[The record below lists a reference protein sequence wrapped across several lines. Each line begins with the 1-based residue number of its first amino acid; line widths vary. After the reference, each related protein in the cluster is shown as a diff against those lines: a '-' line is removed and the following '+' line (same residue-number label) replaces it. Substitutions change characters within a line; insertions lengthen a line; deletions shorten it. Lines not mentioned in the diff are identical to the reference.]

1 MGLAEALADN
11 DKLSGRGTPLVR
23 GLVCRMMTIA
33 SGIGCT
39 LPFLIS
45 NFWTATALAGAVT
58 VLELLTIAFIQW
70 NYTETSPVS
79 AAAKVMLGGAL
90 VVGAGILIGQG

>member
-1 MGLAEALADN
+1 MGLAEALADD

-45 NFWTATALAGAVT
+45 NF
-58 VLELLTIAFIQW
+58 
-70 NYTETSPVS
+70 
-79 AAAKVMLGGAL
+79 
-90 VVGAGILIGQG
+90 